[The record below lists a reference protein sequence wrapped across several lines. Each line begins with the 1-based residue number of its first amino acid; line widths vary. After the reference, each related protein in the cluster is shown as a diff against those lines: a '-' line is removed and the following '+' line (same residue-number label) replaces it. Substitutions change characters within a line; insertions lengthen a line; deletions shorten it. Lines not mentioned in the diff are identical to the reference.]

1 MLKESAEELRPD
13 ARRSGR
19 VTRVHVFLSIFDSVF
34 IPVLQ
39 DLERMIG
46 PFEVTATAW
55 HPEVERRLLASG
67 LPVQR
72 VYRLWET
79 LDQGRN
85 GSEVPDPASLVELD
99 RLLAPRTVWETIVA
113 ENRAN
118 ASWSRARVL
127 QTVGAHWRAITAIYG
142 EFPPD
147 FLLMD
152 SIACLASY
160 LHWGLAHARG
170 IPVLQVVASRT
181 PGHVYITQDE
191 FGLVDEL
198 PQRYDQLRSGGL
210 TSDQATRASE
220 FVEQFRAA
228 ELRPTVS
235 TLRTKSERPRVE
247 LRDAIRLLR
256 HARLYAQQRERYVL
270 YGSPVDAVV
279 SRLRRIVR
287 DHRGRGLFEQPDPRE
302 RFVLYPLHFEP
313 EAATLVSAPYFRD
326 QAALI
331 EQLATALPVDHRLY
345 VKEHRISIGR
355 RPLDFYRRIAAHH
368 NVRLIDPFVDS
379 FRLVRRSAAVAT
391 ITGTMG
397 WEALL
402 YQKPVLTVGN
412 VFYNEFPGVWHVG
425 APEQL
430 PEAFRQLLAAPR
442 ADRQDLLCFVA
453 AYLDCQYPGEFQHPD
468 DVPLV
473 RSTENTSKIADA
485 VRRRWLRIATEEQHA
500 GVP

>member
-1 MLKESAEELRPD
+1 MLNESAEELRPD
-13 ARRSGR
+13 ASDHDR
-19 VTRVHVFLSIFDSVF
+19 VMRVHVFLSIFDSVF

-39 DLERMIG
+39 ELERKVG

-55 HPEVERRLLASG
+55 HPEVETRLLASG
-67 LPVQR
+67 LPVRR

-79 LDQGRN
+79 LEQGRD
-85 GSEVPDPASLVELD
+85 GAQITDPSSLVELD
-99 RLLAPRTVWETIVA
+99 RLLSPRTVWEAVVA
-113 ENRAN
+113 EHRAN
-118 ASWSRARVL
+118 ATWSRARVL
-127 QTVGAHWRAITAIYG
+127 TTVDAHWRAITAVYD

-160 LHWGLAHARG
+160 LHWALARARR
-170 IPVLQVVASRT
+170 IPALQVVASRT
-181 PGHVYITQDE
+181 PGQIYITEDE

-198 PQRYDQLRSGGL
+198 PQRYREVRTAGL
-210 TSDQATRASE
+210 TSEQMARASR
-220 FVEQFRAA
+220 FVEDFRGG
-228 ELRPTVS
+228 EVRPTVS
-235 TLRTKSERPRVE
+235 TLPAKSERPRVS
-247 LRDAIRLLR
+247 LGDAARLAR
-256 HARLYAQQRERYVL
+256 HARLYARQRERYVL

-287 DHRGRGLFEQPDPRE
+287 DRRGRGLFEQPDPSE

-345 VKEHRISIGR
+345 VKEHRVSIGR

-379 FRLVRRSAAVAT
+379 FRLVRQSTAVAT

-402 YQKPVLTVGN
+402 YEKPVLTVGN
-412 VFYNEFPGVWHVG
+412 VFYNEYAGVRHVD
-425 APEQL
+425 APEDL
-430 PEAFRQLLAAPR
+430 AGAFRELFAAPR
-442 ADRQDLLCFVA
+442 PDRQDLLCFVA
-453 AYLDCQYPGEFQHPD
+453 AYLDCMYPGELQHPD
-468 DVPLV
+468 DVPSV
-473 RSTENTSKIADA
+473 RSPANTSNIAEA
-485 VRRRWLRIATEEQHA
+485 IRRRWATIRAAERQA
-500 GVP
+500 SIP